1 MVRVVEVVLKVA
13 LLVQKQRY
21 ELSPDYDV
29 MNTH

>member
-29 MNTH
+29 RNTH

>member
-21 ELSPDYDV
+21 DLSSDYDV
-29 MNTH
+29 RNTH